1 MLAEA
6 CRITGRFEKASMR
19 AIKRSFNPD
28 SFPRPFPSILGAV
41 ISTVLSTATAAAQ
54 NNNGDGTEAE
64 LAEVVVVG
72 SRGTPRL
79 VTESSSPIDLI
90 DGEQLRATGLNDLSK
105 ALQFLAPSVN
115 FPRSATGPSAANTR
129 GVTLRGL
136 SPDQVLVL
144 VDGKRRHASS
154 VLNFNNVVGR
164 GTVPVDLN
172 AIPLSAVGRVEILRD
187 GAAAQYGSDA
197 IAGVVNIVL
206 RGADSQKFTSLQAGA
221 TEDGDGE
228 TAIVAA
234 GTSFDINDG
243 GGITVTAESRY
254 RDFTNSAGLDSR
266 VGRITNRQG
275 DPESLDLGLVVN
287 ARMPVGDNELYGNII
302 VSQRDSESAAQYRA
316 PNVSPLYPAGFLPLI
331 DLDMLDLAATAG
343 WSRPLNAWTLDVS
356 NTFGSN
362 RADFKVSDSVNTSLG
377 ASSPL
382 SFDAGGTRYQQN
394 VFGVTLTRPLEGLS
408 GANLAVGV
416 ESRYEAFE
424 IENGEPASLVGAGA
438 QGFPG
443 FNPPGPIDESRNA
456 WSAFVDAELHVTP
469 ALSFGAAARY
479 EDYSDF
485 GDEVTGKLS
494 TMFKPTSVVAFRAT
508 GSTGFRAPSLQQ
520 QSFSTVSSQS
530 SGGVLV
536 NVGTFAVDDPVARA
550 LGAQSLQAETSEHV
564 SAGIVLTPMRGLTL
578 SLDAFRID
586 IEDRIILS
594 ESLSGAGVS
603 AILQQAG
610 ITNASQVRF
619 FTNAADTKTEGYELT
634 AAWRGTWFDS
644 VRSELTL
651 GYMSADTTLE
661 RVKDNSVIPSIPL
674 LGLASIDLLTEAQPE
689 DKLTF
694 SSLQAWG
701 AWQLRVDVTRFG
713 EYRNVPVIEE
723 QQYGTATTVDVGI
736 DCDITPSLRLSVGVL
751 NATDAYPDKIAQRA
765 LLQGGSL
772 QYSEAGGLGT
782 DGREYYARFWTGF

>member
-1 MLAEA
+1 
-6 CRITGRFEKASMR
+6 MR
-19 AIKRSFNPD
+19 GSKRSLQLQY
-28 SFPRPFPSILGAV
+28 PSILTAAV
-41 ISTVLSTATAAAQ
+41 ATVLATAAGAQ
-54 NNNGDGTEAE
+54 DASEGSRSEVE

-79 VTESSSPIDLI
+79 VTESAAPIDLI
-90 DGEQLRATGLNDLSK
+90 DGDQLRATGLNDLSK

-172 AIPLSAVGRVEILRD
+172 TIPLSAVERVEILRD

-206 RGADSQKFTSLQAGA
+206 KGVDSQSFTSLQAGA

-228 TAIVAA
+228 TAIIAA
-234 GTSFDINDG
+234 GTNFNINEG
-243 GGITVTAESRY
+243 GVTITAESRY
-254 RDFTNSAGLDSR
+254 RDFTNSAGIDSR

-287 ARMPVGDNELYGNII
+287 ARVPVGENELYGNII
-302 VSQRDSESAAQYRA
+302 VSKRDSESAAQYRA
-316 PNVSPLYPAGFLPLI
+316 PNVSPLYPNGFLPLI

-343 WSRPLNAWTLDVS
+343 WSRPLAAWMLDVS

-362 RADFKVSDSVNTSLG
+362 RADFKVNDSVNTSLG
-377 ASSPL
+377 AASPL

-394 VFGVTLTRPLEGLS
+394 VLGVTLTRPAEWLS
-408 GANLAVGV
+408 GANLALGM
-416 ESRYEAFE
+416 ESRYETFE
-424 IENGEPASLVGAGA
+424 IENGGQASLIGAGA

-443 FNPPGPIDESRNA
+443 FNPPSPIDESRNA
-456 WSAFVDAELHVTP
+456 WSAFIDAELHVTP
-469 ALSFGAAARY
+469 ALSLGAAARY
-479 EDYSDF
+479 EDYNDF
-485 GDEVTGKLS
+485 GDEVTGKIS
-494 TMFKPTSVVAFRAT
+494 MRFKPTSVIAFRAT

-520 QSFSTVSSQS
+520 QYFSTVSSQS

-536 NVGTFAVDDPVARA
+536 NVGTFAVDDPVSRA
-550 LGAQSLQAETSEHV
+550 LGAQSLKAETSEHV
-564 SAGIVLTPMRGLTL
+564 SAGIVLTPMQGLTL

-594 ESLSGAGVS
+594 ESLSGAAVT

-651 GYMSADTTLE
+651 GYMSADTKLE
-661 RVKDNSVIPSIPL
+661 RVKNNSVIPSIPL

-689 DKLTF
+689 DKVTF
-694 SSLQAWG
+694 SSMQSWG

-713 EYRNVPVIEE
+713 EYRNVPVLVE
-723 QQYGTATTVDVGI
+723 QQYGAAMTVDVGV
-736 DCDITPSLRLSVGVL
+736 DYEFTPSLRLSVGVL
-751 NATDAYPDKIAQRA
+751 NATDEYPDKIAERA

-772 QYSEAGGLGT
+772 QYLEAGGLGT
-782 DGREYYARFWTGF
+782 DGREYYARFWAGF

>member
-1 MLAEA
+1 MWGENPRCNRSSIHSCEHALAA
-6 CRITGRFEKASMR
+6 VIASMLTTS
-19 AIKRSFNPD
+19 AVAQERSAD
-28 SFPRPFPSILGAV
+28 AEV
-41 ISTVLSTATAAAQ
+41 
-54 NNNGDGTEAE
+54 E

-90 DGEQLRATGLNDLSK
+90 GGEQLRATGLNDLSK

-172 AIPLSAVGRVEILRD
+172 AMPLSAVERVEILRD

-206 RGADSQKFTSLQAGA
+206 RGPDSQAFASVQGGA

-228 TAIVAA
+228 TAIIAA
-234 GTSFDINDG
+234 GTSFDVGDG
-243 GGITVTAESRY
+243 GFAITAESRY
-254 RDFTNSAGLDSR
+254 RDFTNGAGIDSR

-287 ARMPVGDNELYGNII
+287 ARVPMGDNDLYGNLIA
-302 VSQRDSESAAQYRA
+302 SKRDSQSAAQYRA
-316 PNVSPLYPAGFLPLI
+316 PGVSPLYPNGFLPLI
-331 DLDMLDLAATAG
+331 DLDMVDLAATVG
-343 WSRPLNAWTLDVS
+343 WSRPLAGWTLDVS
-356 NTFGSN
+356 DTFGSN

-377 ASSPL
+377 AASPL
-382 SFDAGGTRYQQN
+382 AFDAGGTRYQQN
-394 VFGVTLTRPLEGLS
+394 VLGLTLTRAFSLLS
-408 GANLAVGV
+408 GANLAFGL

-424 IENGEPASLVGAGA
+424 IEAGEQASLLGAGA

-443 FNPPGPIDESRNA
+443 FNPPSPIDESRHA

-469 ALSFGAAARY
+469 SLRLGAAARY

-485 GDEVTGKLS
+485 GDEMTGKLS
-494 TMFKPTSVVAFRAT
+494 AMFKPTTSVAFRAT

-520 QSFSTVSSQS
+520 QYFSTVSSQS

-536 NVGTFAVDDPVARA
+536 NVGTFAVDDPVSRA
-550 LGAQSLQAETSEHV
+550 LGAQSLQAETSKHV
-564 SAGIVLTPMRGLTL
+564 SAGIVLTALPGLTI

-594 ESLSGAGVS
+594 ESLSGATVM

-610 ITNASQVRF
+610 ITNASQARF
-619 FTNAADTKTEGYELT
+619 FTNAADTRTDGYELT
-634 AAWRGTWFDS
+634 AAWRGTWFDTI
-644 VRSELTL
+644 RSELTL
-651 GYMSADTTLE
+651 GYMSADTTL
-661 RVKDNSVIPSIPL
+661 RGVKSNSVIPAIPL

-694 SSLQAWG
+694 SSMQSWG
-701 AWQLRVDVTRFG
+701 DWRLRIDVTRFG
-713 EYRNVPVIEE
+713 EYRNVPVIAE
-723 QQYGTATTVDVGI
+723 QTYGAITTLDLGI
-736 DCDITPSLRLSVGVL
+736 DYDVTSALRLSVGVL

-772 QYSEAGGLGT
+772 QYSEAGGLGS
-782 DGREYYARFWTGF
+782 DGREYYARLWAGF

>member
-1 MLAEA
+1 MW
-6 CRITGRFEKASMR
+6 G
-19 AIKRSFNPD
+19 IKRSVD
-28 SFPRPFPSILGAV
+28 HSLSTSLCGAV
-41 ISTVLSTATAAAQ
+41 AMVLATAAVAQ
-54 NNNGDGTEAE
+54 EAEVE

-90 DGEQLRATGLNDLSK
+90 DGEQLRATGFNDLSK

-115 FPRSATGPSAANTR
+115 FPRSATAPSAANTR

-172 AIPLSAVGRVEILRD
+172 TIPLSAVERVEILRD

-206 RGADSQKFTSLQAGA
+206 RGADSQSFTSLQGGA
-221 TEDGDGE
+221 TENGDGE
-228 TAIVAA
+228 NAILAA
-234 GTSFDINDG
+234 GTSFDVG
-243 GGITVTAESRY
+243 EGGITVTAESRY
-254 RDFTNSAGLDSR
+254 RDFTNSAGIDSR
-266 VGRITNRQG
+266 VGRVTNRQG
-275 DPESLDLGLVVN
+275 DPESLDLGMVVN
-287 ARMPVGDNELYGNII
+287 ARLPIGDNDLYGNII

-316 PNVSPLYPAGFLPLI
+316 PNVSPLYPNGFLPLI
-331 DLDMLDLAATAG
+331 DLDMLDMAATVG
-343 WSRPLNAWTLDVS
+343 WSRPLSAWTLDIS

-377 ASSPL
+377 TSSPT

-394 VFGVTLTRPLEGLS
+394 VLGVTLTRPFEVLS
-408 GANLAVGV
+408 GANLAFGL
-416 ESRYEAFE
+416 ESRYERFE
-424 IENGEPASLVGAGA
+424 IENGEPASLIGAGA

-443 FNPPGPIDESRNA
+443 FNPPSPIDETRSA
-456 WSAFVDAELHVTP
+456 WSAFIDAELHLNSAVT
-469 ALSFGAAARY
+469 LGAAARY
-479 EDYSDF
+479 EDYDDF

-494 TMFKPTSVVAFRAT
+494 AMFKPTSVIAFRAT

-520 QSFSTVSSQS
+520 QYFSTVSSQS

-536 NVGTFAVDDPVARA
+536 NVGTFAVDDPVSRA
-550 LGAQSLQAETSEHV
+550 LGAQPLQAETSEHV
-564 SAGIVLTPMRGLTL
+564 SAGIVLTPTQGLTV

-594 ESLSGAGVS
+594 ESLSGPAVT

-610 ITNASQVRF
+610 ITNASQARF

-644 VRSELTL
+644 VRSALTL
-651 GYMSADTTLE
+651 GYMSADTSLE
-661 RVKDNSVIPSIPL
+661 QIKSNSVVPSVPL

-694 SSLQAWG
+694 SSMQSWG
-701 AWQLRVDVTRFG
+701 PWQVRLDVTRFG
-713 EYRNVPVIEE
+713 KYKNVPVLVE
-723 QQYGTATTVDVGI
+723 QEYGAATTVDLGV
-736 DCDITPSLRLSVGVL
+736 DYELTPSMRLSVGVI

-772 QYSEAGGLGT
+772 QYSEAGGLGS
-782 DGREYYARFWTGF
+782 DGREYYARLWAGF

>member
-1 MLAEA
+1 
-6 CRITGRFEKASMR
+6 MR
-19 AIKRSFNPD
+19 GIRRSGTSFRRAYPSALGGAIS
-28 SFPRPFPSILGAV
+28 L
-41 ISTVLSTATAAAQ
+41 VLATAASAQ
-54 NNNGDGTEAE
+54 GTQGANGTEME

-79 VTESSSPIDLI
+79 VTEASSPIDLI

-172 AIPLSAVGRVEILRD
+172 TIPLAAVERVEILRD

-206 RGADSQKFTSLQAGA
+206 RGADSRSFTSLQGGA
-221 TEDGDGE
+221 TKDGDGE

-234 GTSFDINDG
+234 GTSLEIGDG
-243 GGITVTAESRY
+243 GVTVTAESRY
-254 RDFTNSAGLDSR
+254 RDFTNSAGIDSR

-287 ARMPVGDNELYGNII
+287 ARVPIGDNQLYGNII
-302 VSQRDSESAAQYRA
+302 ASQRDSESAAQYRA
-316 PNVSPLYPAGFLPLI
+316 PNVSPLYPSGFLPLI

-343 WSRPLNAWTLDVS
+343 WSRQLAEWTLDIS
-356 NTFGSN
+356 STFGSN

-377 ASSPL
+377 AASPR

-394 VFGVTLTRPLEGLS
+394 VLGATLTRPLQWLS
-408 GANLAVGV
+408 GANLAFGV
-416 ESRYEAFE
+416 ESRYETFE
-424 IENGEPASLVGAGA
+424 IENGEPASLIGAGA

-443 FNPPGPIDESRNA
+443 FNPPSPIDESRNA

-494 TMFKPTSVVAFRAT
+494 AMFKPTSVIAFRAT

-520 QSFSTVSSQS
+520 QYFSTVSSQS

-564 SAGIVLTPMRGLTL
+564 SAGIILTPMPGLTL

-594 ESLSGAGVS
+594 ESLSGAAVTTV
-603 AILQQAG
+603 LQQAG
-610 ITNASQVRF
+610 VTNASQVRF

-651 GYMSADTTLE
+651 GYMSADTKLE
-661 RVKDNSVIPSIPL
+661 RVKNNSVIPSIPL

-694 SSLQAWG
+694 NSMQSWG

-713 EYRNVPVIEE
+713 EYRNVPVLVE
-723 QQYGTATTVDVGI
+723 QQYGAATTVDLGV
-736 DCDITPSLRLSVGVL
+736 DYDITPSLRLSVGVL

-782 DGREYYARFWTGF
+782 DGREYYARFWAGF

>member
-1 MLAEA
+1 MQGIV
-6 CRITGRFEKASMR
+6 RSSNFPYR
-19 AIKRSFNPD
+19 AHFSV
-28 SFPRPFPSILGAV
+28 LGGV
-41 ISTVLSTATAAAQ
+41 ISLVLATAAAAQ
-54 NNNGDGTEAE
+54 ETE

-90 DGEQLRATGLNDLSK
+90 DGDQLRATGLNDLSK

-172 AIPLSAVGRVEILRD
+172 TIPLAAVERVEILRD

-206 RGADSQKFTSLQAGA
+206 RGADSQSFTSVQAGA

-234 GTSFDINDG
+234 GTSFEINDG
-243 GGITVTAESRY
+243 GVTVTAESRY
-254 RDFTNSAGLDSR
+254 RDFTNSAGIDSR

-287 ARMPVGDNELYGNII
+287 ARVPAGDNELYGNII

-316 PNVSPLYPAGFLPLI
+316 PNVSALYPDGFLPLI

-343 WSRPLNAWTLDVS
+343 WSRPLGAWTLDIS
-356 NTFGSN
+356 DTFGSN

-377 ASSPL
+377 AASPT

-394 VFGVTLTRPLEGLS
+394 VLGTTLTRPLDWLS
-408 GANLAVGV
+408 GANLAFGL
-416 ESRYEAFE
+416 ESRYETFE
-424 IENGEPASLVGAGA
+424 IENGETASLIGAGA

-443 FNPPGPIDESRNA
+443 FNPPSAVDESRNA

-479 EDYSDF
+479 EDYDGF

-494 TMFKPTSVVAFRAT
+494 AMFKPTSVVAFRAT

-520 QSFSTVSSQS
+520 QYFSTVSSQS

-550 LGAQSLQAETSEHV
+550 LGAESLQAETSEHV
-564 SAGIVLTPMRGLTL
+564 SAGIVLTPMQGLTI

-594 ESLSGAGVS
+594 ESLSGPAVS

-651 GYMSADTTLE
+651 GYMSADTKLE
-661 RVKDNSVIPSIPL
+661 RVKNNSVVPSVPL

-689 DKLTF
+689 DKVTF
-694 SSLQAWG
+694 SSMQSWG
-701 AWQLRVDVTRFG
+701 AWQLRIDVTRFG
-713 EYRNVPVIEE
+713 EYRNVPVLQE
-723 QQYGTATTVDVGI
+723 QQYGAATTVDLGI
-736 DCDITPSLRLSVGVL
+736 GYDITPSLRLNVGVL
-751 NATDAYPDKIAQRA
+751 NATDEYPDKIAQRA

-782 DGREYYARFWTGF
+782 DGREYYARFWAGF

>member
-1 MLAEA
+1 MQGVEGST
-6 CRITGRFEKASMR
+6 RSINRSHSR
-19 AIKRSFNPD
+19 A
-28 SFPRPFPSILGAV
+28 LGAA
-41 ISTVLSTATAAAQ
+41 ISLVLAASAAAE
-54 NNNGDGTEAE
+54 DAAVE
-64 LAEVVVVG
+64 LNEVVVVG

-90 DGEQLRATGLNDLSK
+90 DGEQLRATGFNDLSK

-172 AIPLSAVGRVEILRD
+172 AIPLSAVERVEILRD

-206 RGADSQKFTSLQAGA
+206 RGSDSQAFVSAQGGA

-234 GTSFDINDG
+234 GTSFEVGESG
-243 GGITVTAESRY
+243 GLTVTAESRY
-254 RDFTNSAGLDSR
+254 RDFTNGAGIDSR
-266 VGRITNRQG
+266 VGRVTNRQG

-287 ARMPVGDNELYGNII
+287 AHVPMGESELYGNVIA
-302 VSQRDSESAAQYRA
+302 SHRDSESAAQYRA
-316 PNVSPLYPAGFLPLI
+316 PNVSPLYPNGFLPLI

-343 WSRPLNAWTLDVS
+343 WSHPLGAWTLDIS
-356 NTFGSN
+356 DTFGSN

-377 ASSPL
+377 TASPT

-394 VFGVTLTRPLEGLS
+394 VLGLTLTRPIEALA
-408 GANLAVGV
+408 GANIAFGL
-416 ESRYEAFE
+416 ESRYETFE
-424 IENGEPASLVGAGA
+424 IVRGKQASLQGAGA

-443 FNPPGPIDESRNA
+443 FNPPSPIDESRDA
-456 WSAFVDAELHVTP
+456 WSAFLDAEVHLTQ
-469 ALSFGAAARY
+469 ALSVGAAARY

-494 TMFKPTSVVAFRAT
+494 AMFKPASLIAFRAT

-520 QSFSTVSSQS
+520 QYFSTVSSQS

-550 LGAQSLQAETSEHV
+550 LGAQSLEAETSEHV
-564 SAGIVLTPMRGLTL
+564 SAGIVLTPMQGLTL
-578 SLDAFRID
+578 SIDAFRID

-594 ESLSGAGVS
+594 ESLSGTAVT
-603 AILQQAG
+603 AILQRAG

-619 FTNAADTKTEGYELT
+619 FTNAADTSTEGFELT
-634 AAWRGTWFDS
+634 AAWRGTWFDDI
-644 VRSELTL
+644 RSELTL
-651 GYMSADTTLE
+651 GYMSADTKLE
-661 RVKDNSVIPSIPL
+661 RVKSNTVVPSIPL
-674 LGLASIDLLTEAQPE
+674 LGLASIDLLTAAQPE

-694 SSLQAWG
+694 TSMQSWG
-701 AWQLRVDVTRFG
+701 NWQLRLGVTRFG
-713 EYRNVPVIEE
+713 EYRNVPVTTE
-723 QQYGTATTVDVGI
+723 QTYGAATTLDVGV
-736 DCDITPSLRLSVGVL
+736 DYDITKSLRLSVGVI
-751 NATDAYPDKIAQRA
+751 NATDEYPDKIAERA

-772 QYSEAGGLGT
+772 LYSEAGGLGA
-782 DGREYYARFWTGF
+782 DGREYYARIWAGF

>member
-1 MLAEA
+1 
-6 CRITGRFEKASMR
+6 MR
-19 AIKRSFNPD
+19 GSKRSLV
-28 SFPRPFPSILGAV
+28 LGAA
-41 ISTVLSTATAAAQ
+41 ISSVLATAAVAQ
-54 NNNGDGTEAE
+54 EARNGKGAEME

-90 DGEQLRATGLNDLSK
+90 DGDQLRATGLNDLSK
-105 ALQFLAPSVN
+105 ALQFLSPSVN

-136 SPDQVLVL
+136 SSDQVLVL

-172 AIPLSAVGRVEILRD
+172 TIPLAAVERVEILRD

-197 IAGVVNIVL
+197 IAGVVNVVL
-206 RGADSQKFTSLQAGA
+206 RGADSQSFTSLQGGA

-228 TAIVAA
+228 TAIVSA
-234 GTSFDINDG
+234 GTSFDVDEG
-243 GGITVTAESRY
+243 AVAVTAESRY
-254 RDFTNSAGLDSR
+254 RDFTNSAGIDSR

-275 DPESLDLGLVVN
+275 DPESLDLGLVVK
-287 ARMPVGDNELYGNII
+287 ARVPVGDNELYGNFI
-302 VSQRDSESAAQYRA
+302 VSHRDSESAAQYRA
-316 PNVSPLYPAGFLPLI
+316 PNVSPLYPNGFLPLI
-331 DLDMLDLAATAG
+331 DLDMLDLAATVG
-343 WSRPLNAWTLDVS
+343 WSRPVGAWTLDVG

-362 RADFKVSDSVNTSLG
+362 RADFKVGDSVNTSLG
-377 ASSPL
+377 TASQL
-382 SFDAGGTRYQQN
+382 SFDAGGTRYRQN
-394 VFGVTLTRPLEGLS
+394 VLGATLTRPLDWLS
-408 GANLAVGV
+408 GANLAFGL
-416 ESRYEAFE
+416 ESRYETFE
-424 IENGEPASLVGAGA
+424 IENGEPASLIGAGA

-443 FNPPGPIDESRNA
+443 FNSPSPVDESRNA
-456 WSAFVDAELHVTP
+456 WSAFIDAELHVTP
-469 ALSFGAAARY
+469 ALSFGAAARH

-485 GDEVTGKLS
+485 GDETTGKLS
-494 TMFKPTSVVAFRAT
+494 AMFKPTSVIAFRAT

-520 QSFSTVSSQS
+520 QYFSTVSSQS

-536 NVGTFAVDDPVARA
+536 NVGTFAVDDPVSRA

-594 ESLSGAGVS
+594 ESLSGAAVTS
-603 AILQQAG
+603 ILRRAG

-619 FTNAADTKTEGYELT
+619 FTNAADTQTEGYELT

-651 GYMSADTTLE
+651 GYMSADTKLE
-661 RVKDNSVIPSIPL
+661 RVKSNSVIPSIPP

-689 DKLTF
+689 DKLTL
-694 SSLQAWG
+694 SSLQSWG

-723 QQYGTATTVDVGI
+723 QLYGSATTVDMGI
-736 DCDITPSLRLSVGVL
+736 DYDITRSLRLSIGVL
-751 NATDAYPDKIAQRA
+751 NATDEYPDKTAQRA

-782 DGREYYARFWTGF
+782 DGREFYARIWAGF